1 MSTGGKTGGIV
12 KEYSRRDFFTAG
24 SRDVLRDVVRAWHGF
39 TEEKERE
46 ERKLT
51 CDEAAIQ
58 LFCKTSAKTH
68 LRNLKFSTNRKEGK

>member
-1 MSTGGKTGGIV
+1 MSTGGKTEGSV

-24 SRDVLRDVVRAWHGF
+24 SKDVLRDVVRAWHGF

-51 CDEAAIQ
+51 CDEAAIE
-58 LFCKTSAKTH
+58 LFCKTSAKKH